1 MTHYIRRREFIAL
14 LGAMAAWP
22 LAACGRQDDRVRA
35 LQIRILRLQA
45 EGVADRISQFIG
57 KIEGQMRWITQLP
70 WTPSTLD
77 GWRFDVSRLLRQV
90 PAITEFAQLDG
101 SGREQIR
108 VSRLATDVIGSQ
120 VDFSREPKFVEA
132 VANKIYYGP
141 VYLNRATEPFM
152 TIALAGARR
161 EAGVSVAEVNLKFIW
176 DVVSQTKVGQR
187 GQAYVVDG
195 QGRLIAHP
203 DIGLV
208 LRNADFSSL
217 AQVRAARAAGSG
229 AARTP
234 VQVARDINGREVLV
248 VSAAIAPL
256 GLLVLVELPV
266 EEANATAP

>member
-1 MTHYIRRREFIAL
+1 M
-14 LGAMAAWP
+14 
-22 LAACGRQDDRVRA
+22 
-35 LQIRILRLQA
+35 
-45 EGVADRISQFIG
+45 
-57 KIEGQMRWITQLP
+57 
-70 WTPSTLD
+70 
-77 GWRFDVSRLLRQV
+77 